1 MSDQYIG
8 LDIGGTKI
16 LGALFDEE
24 GKIIKRSK
32 KQSKADRGEEV
43 IFGQVCKVI
52 DSLRDDSGRLVAIG
66 AGVPGVI
73 DRGRILFSPNLSWKD
88 YPLEEKLVQRYSV
101 PAYIG
106 NDANVS
112 LLGVWKHGIG
122 KGCSNLVGFFVGTGI
137 GGGIVINGSIFGG
150 STGGAGEI
158 GHMIVLPDGP
168 LCGCGARGC
177 LESLASKTA
186 ITKIFRSQIAR
197 GRKTYFED
205 LLSREGYVLKS
216 SHLKEAYVGGDSLTV
231 EVMDRAADYLG
242 IATASVI
249 NLLNPQLVV
258 FGGGVIEAMGEL
270 MIERIKAKASELAI
284 PGLFSACRIELSE
297 LGDDASLFGAIS
309 LIENGLGIILQGR

>member
-112 LLGVWKHGIG
+112 LLGVLETRHRKRF
-122 KGCSNLVGFFVGTGI
+122 SNLVGFFVGTGKSE
-137 GGGIVINGSIFGG
+137 GGIVINGSIFGWFDWG
-150 STGGAGEI
+150 S
-158 GHMIVLPDGP
+158 
-168 LCGCGARGC
+168 R
-177 LESLASKTA
+177 
-186 ITKIFRSQIAR
+186 
-197 GRKTYFED
+197 
-205 LLSREGYVLKS
+205 
-216 SHLKEAYVGGDSLTV
+216 
-231 EVMDRAADYLG
+231 
-242 IATASVI
+242 
-249 NLLNPQLVV
+249 
-258 FGGGVIEAMGEL
+258 
-270 MIERIKAKASELAI
+270 
-284 PGLFSACRIELSE
+284 
-297 LGDDASLFGAIS
+297 
-309 LIENGLGIILQGR
+309 